1 MGQKDSGEGAGLSWV
16 FSAILRS
23 LGFTLAEKK
32 NPHRDVGRKVTWCE
46 LPVKRFAVAAG
57 LKIYVMGKTCS
68 REAGWKRVA
77 VFLGSR
83 W

>member
-1 MGQKDSGEGAGLSWV
+1 MGQKSSGEGAGPNWV

-23 LGFTLAEKK
+23 LVFEKK
-32 NPHRDVGRKVTWCE
+32 NPHRDVGRKVTWCY
-46 LPVKRFAVAAG
+46 LPVKRFTVAAG

-68 REAGWKRVA
+68 REASWKTVA
-77 VFLGSR
+77 VSLGSR